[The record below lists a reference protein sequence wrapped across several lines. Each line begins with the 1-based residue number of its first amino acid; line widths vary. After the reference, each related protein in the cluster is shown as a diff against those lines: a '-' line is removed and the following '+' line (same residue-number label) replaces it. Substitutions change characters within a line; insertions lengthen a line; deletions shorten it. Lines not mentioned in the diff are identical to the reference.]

1 MFKQRPTH
9 ALLASTTFLFGLTAF
24 VTAPI
29 QSSEETGSLSGSV
42 TFDGAAAPADVI
54 VSDAVVY
61 LMGDGL
67 PSGPAA
73 IEVPV
78 LNQSD
83 LMFSPHVLTVVAG
96 GQVEVRNNDAVM
108 HNVNTVSLEN
118 RALNKA
124 QLAGMTFKTK
134 FKRPEIVQ
142 VKCDVHSQMSAYI
155 AVVPNRFF
163 AQPSAEGSFT
173 IADVPAGH
181 YQLVGWHEKYGE
193 VSYDVDVTEGQTVT
207 ASVNFTSS

>member
-29 QSSEETGSLSGSV
+29 QSSDETGSLSGSV
-42 TFDGAAAPADVI
+42 TFDGAAAPAGVI

-108 HNVNTVSLEN
+108 HNVNTVTLEN

-193 VSYDVDVTEGQTVT
+193 VSYDVDVAEGQTVT